1 MHEDSLDL
9 VFPYRTY
16 VDLGQPIEGAA
27 SESPFDGFAGKV
39 GQQDSQPTGRQ
50 DSELGGRQDST
61 GQADNN
67 EGGPLAA
74 VLKVIA
80 RGERCCALV
89 ADRVVNKKTAKD
101 YKGIFVRM
109 LKAGS
114 LDPLAVGISFD
125 TFYCRRAALH
135 YGGAIAIGKLTA
147 CVRAAVEQQD
157 DARVA
162 DLGRM
167 LQVLVNAIEIA
178 FERDPPGKPDLLPW
192 EGPSSRFHQ
201 MAMASVTTLARGANS
216 KKHVLGKLDRAWDQ
230 QLWMKAVEVEFS
242 HLLPLAVHLTVP
254 VRPEEMVPG
263 DRPKGWSAG
272 IRLDLP
278 DPRRLEIRF
287 MPVKSHQGLYGTEL
301 TTVVVDPTVA
311 DEPAKY
317 LAARCREAGGHMVV
331 SVKSKN
337 SVRKAIKV
345 LGEKTFPEGEVTIT
359 PSVMRHQLIADLK
372 KTFGAGEEVAAA
384 SGHGTDRTQA
394 KYGYLQH
401 GRKRRGY
408 IGFLSARTPRAG
420 NIERTKLFSQEKGPR
435 PKK

>member
-1 MHEDSLDL
+1 MYEDCQDL
-9 VFPYRTY
+9 IFPYRTS
-16 VDLGQPIEGAA
+16 VDVGEAIEAA
-27 SESPFDGFAGKV
+27 GSESPCDALADGEGRE
-39 GQQDSQPTGRQ
+39 DSPPKGRQ
-50 DSELGGRQDST
+50 DSA

-67 EGGPLAA
+67 EGDLLAG
-74 VLKVIA
+74 LLETIA

-89 ADRVVNKKTAKD
+89 ADRVVNENTAKD
-101 YKGIFVRM
+101 YKATFVRM

-114 LDPLAVGISFD
+114 LDPFAAGISFD

-135 YGGAIAIGKLTA
+135 YGGAIAIQKLTA
-147 CVRAAVEQQD
+147 RIRVAIGQQD
-157 DARVA
+157 EAVVA
-162 DLGRM
+162 NLGWM
-167 LQVLVNAIEIA
+167 LQDLVNAIEVA
-178 FERDPPGKPDLLPW
+178 FERDPPGEPNTLPW
-192 EGPSSRFHQ
+192 EGPSSRFHKT
-201 MAMASVTTLARGANS
+201 AMASVTTLARGANS

-230 QLWMKAVEVEFS
+230 QLWIKAVEVEFS
-242 HLLPLAVHLTVP
+242 YLLPLAVHLTVP

-272 IRLDLP
+272 IILDLL

-287 MPVKSHQGLYGTEL
+287 KPVKSHGGLYGTEL
-301 TTVVVDPTVA
+301 TTIVIDPTIA

-337 SVRKAIKV
+337 AVRKAIKV
-345 LGEKTFPEGEVTIT
+345 LGETTFPEGEVAIT

-384 SGHGTDRTQA
+384 SGHGTQRTQA
-394 KYGYLQH
+394 NYGYLQH

-408 IGFLSARTPRAG
+408 IGITSARTPRAG
-420 NIERTKLFSQEKGPR
+420 NIERARTFSQEKGPH